1 MVENTIQSQ
10 YSQLIIN
17 PSSIIFEQK
26 VITSDLSHP
35 ANWQSKSTQ
44 KKNVCTENKKK
55 EFARK
60 LTSSRNDHWRK
71 NGNAVT
77 LSFASS
83 LS

>member
-26 VITSDLSHP
+26 VITSDLSHS

-77 LSFASS
+77 LSS